1 MSIRVLSVL
10 IIYYLKPVS
19 AVFCITTQPIPM
31 HYSVSQPFRAVPL
44 RATAILLVV
53 ASVLPWLVHLIPPHQ
68 GTPMGA
74 VLLPLF
80 VVPLVAL
87 LRYSPSVGL
96 IVATAGPVLSFLVTG
111 LPQGPMLIL
120 LTIEL
125 IVFTLVAGQLLRAS
139 TLGWVAAPLAFLF
152 TKTVSL
158 IVLTLLPFLSQIEPL
173 NYFFTSIS
181 VALPGILLLG
191 LINVLGLLYR
201 PGRPD
206 GQ

>member
-1 MSIRVLSVL
+1 
-10 IIYYLKPVS
+10 
-19 AVFCITTQPIPM
+19 M

-44 RATAILLVV
+44 KATAVMLAI

-87 LRYSPSVGL
+87 LWYPPSVGL
-96 IVATAGPVLSFLVTG
+96 IVATAGPALSFLITG
-111 LPQGPMLIL
+111 LPQGPMLML
-120 LTIEL
+120 LTLEL
-125 IVFTLVAGQLLRAS
+125 IIFTLVAGQLLRS
-139 TLGWVAAPLAFLF
+139 TTLRWVAAPLSFLF

-158 IVLTLLPFLSQIEPL
+158 IVLSLAPFLSQLDPL
-173 NYFFTSIS
+173 NYFRTSIS

-191 LINVLGLLYR
+191 LINVLGLRYR
-201 PGRPD
+201 PGQPD

>member
-1 MSIRVLSVL
+1 
-10 IIYYLKPVS
+10 
-19 AVFCITTQPIPM
+19 M
-31 HYSVSQPFRAVPL
+31 HYSASQTFRAVPL
-44 RATAILLVV
+44 KAAAMMLAI
-53 ASVLPWLVHLIPPHQ
+53 ASVLPWLIHLIPPHQ

-74 VLLPLF
+74 ILLPLF
-80 VVPLVAL
+80 VVPLIAL
-87 LRYSPSVGL
+87 LWYPPSVAI
-96 IVATAGPVLSFLVTG
+96 IVAAAGPVLSFLVTG

-120 LTIEL
+120 LTTEL

-158 IVLTLLPFLSQIEPL
+158 IVLTLLPFLSQLEPL
-173 NYFFTSIS
+173 NYFRTSIS